1 MRYYQK
7 VKIRNVDFKIVTKAF
22 HSIELVKF
30 LTNFQPVKIISW
42 KGIGDGEIAHFK
54 LWLFGWKNFKVKHEG
69 YKVNKDKL
77 FFIDKGI
84 QLPLGIKH
92 WEHTHIVEYDKKNTI
107 INDIVYFSHSNIYIG
122 YLLFPILMFPI
133 IIRKLLY
140 KIYFL
145 KNS

>member
-1 MRYYQK
+1 MRYNQK

-22 HSIELVKF
+22 HAIEFVNF
-30 LTNFQPVKIISW
+30 LTIFQPVKIISW
-42 KGIGDGEIAHFK
+42 KGIRDGEIAHFK

-69 YKVNKDKL
+69 YRIDKDKL
-77 FFIDKGI
+77 IFIDRGI
-84 QLPLGIKH
+84 DLPLGLEC

-122 YLLFPILMFPI
+122 YLLFPVLMFPI